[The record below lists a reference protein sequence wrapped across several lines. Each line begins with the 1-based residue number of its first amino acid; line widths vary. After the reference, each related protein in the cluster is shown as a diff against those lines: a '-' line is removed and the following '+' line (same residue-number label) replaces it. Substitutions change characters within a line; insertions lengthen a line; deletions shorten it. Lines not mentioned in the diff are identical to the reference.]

1 MNRLLTSD
9 LWTVAAKLS
18 RKAET
23 RLAAIAYVTAET
35 VTFGEGDVLVVDAT
49 RGAIT
54 SGETKAE
61 VLLEAHEAGAL
72 IYNCPNLHAKLL
84 VMDDMAIIGSGNLS
98 GNSPNLHE
106 CAVLTDQSSVVG
118 QARAYIQQLRERAHL
133 LTRRELVA
141 LTKLPVVRR
150 GGRGQGKAK
159 THLTKTLG
167 TRRWLVGVTPIDEER
182 MSAAEQ
188 ATNERALSKLAAKRD
203 VDRDELDWVRL
214 RGSSKM
220 RKESKV
226 GDLMIVAECSHS
238 KTNHL
243 TVIPPTTI
251 LARANSENSTFLY
264 YLRSSRKPDIGK
276 LTLAE
281 LLKSAGSNIVP
292 SPRMVRELTP
302 EVFQAL
308 ERHWPKH

>member
-35 VTFGEGDVLVVDAT
+35 VKFGESDVLVVDAT
-49 RGAIT
+49 RQAIT
-54 SGETKAE
+54 SGETAAQ
-61 VLLEAHEAGAL
+61 VLLEAHEAGAQ
-72 IYNCPNLHAKLL
+72 IYNCPYLHAKLL
-84 VMDDMAIIGSGNLS
+84 VMDDTAIIGSGNLS

-106 CAVLTDQSSVVG
+106 CAVLTDQSSLVG
-118 QARAYIQQLRERAHL
+118 QASAYIQQLRERSRL
-133 LTRRELVA
+133 LTQRDLIA

-150 GGRGQGKAK
+150 GGRGQGKTK
-159 THLTKTLG
+159 SGLTTKLG
-167 TRRWLVGVTPIDEER
+167 TRRWLVGVTPIDESR
-182 MSAAEQ
+182 MSAADQ
-188 ATNERALSKLAAKRD
+188 ATNERALSKLATKLD
-203 VDRDELDWVRL
+203 KDREDLDWVRL

-220 RKESKV
+220 RQESKV
-226 GDLMIVAECSHS
+226 GDLMIVATGSHS

-243 TVIPPTTI
+243 SVSPPSPI

-264 YLRSSRKPDIGK
+264 YLCSSRKPDIGK
-276 LTLAE
+276 LKLAE
-281 LLKSAGSNIVP
+281 LLRDSGSNVVP
-292 SPRMVRELTP
+292 TPRMVRELTP

-308 ERHWPKH
+308 ERHWPKR

>member
-9 LWTVAAKLS
+9 LWPVAAKLS

-35 VTFGEGDVLVVDAT
+35 VKFGEGNVLVVDAT

-54 SGETKAE
+54 SGETTAQ
-61 VLLEAHEAGAL
+61 VLLDAHDAGAQ
-72 IYNCPNLHAKLL
+72 IYNCPHLHAKLL
-84 VMDDMAIIGSGNLS
+84 VMDDTAIIGSGNLS

-118 QARAYIQQLRERAHL
+118 QARAYIQQLRERSQL
-133 LTRRELVA
+133 LTRREMVA
-141 LTKLPVVRR
+141 LTKLPVLRR

-159 THLTKTLG
+159 TILTKTLG
-167 TRRWLVGVTPIDEER
+167 TRRWLVGVTPIKEER
-182 MSAAEQ
+182 MSAEDK
-188 ATNERALSKLAAKRD
+188 ATNERALSKLAAKLD
-203 VDRDELDWVRL
+203 KDRKKLDWIRL

-226 GDLMIVAECSHS
+226 GDLMIVAEGSHS

-251 LARANSENSTFLY
+251 L
-264 YLRSSRKPDIGK
+264 
-276 LTLAE
+276 
-281 LLKSAGSNIVP
+281 
-292 SPRMVRELTP
+292 
-302 EVFQAL
+302 
-308 ERHWPKH
+308 

>member
-9 LWTVAAKLS
+9 LWPVAAKLS

-35 VTFGEGDVLVVDAT
+35 VKFGEGDVLVVDAT
-49 RGAIT
+49 RKAIT
-54 SGETKAE
+54 SGETAAK
-61 VLLEAHEAGAL
+61 VLLEAHDAGAQ
-72 IYNCPNLHAKLL
+72 IYNCPHLHAKLL
-84 VMDDMAIIGSGNLS
+84 VMDDTAIIGSGNLS

-118 QARAYIQQLRERAHL
+118 QARAYIQQLRESSRL

-150 GGRGQGKAK
+150 GGRGQGNAK
-159 THLTKTLG
+159 TRLTKKLG

-182 MSAAEQ
+182 MSAEDK
-188 ATNERALSKLAAKRD
+188 ATNERAVSKLSAKLD
-203 VDRDELDWVRL
+203 MDRKKLDWVRL

-220 RKESKV
+220 RKDSKV
-226 GDLMIVAECSHS
+226 GDLMIVATGGHS

-243 TVIPPTTI
+243 SVSPPSPI

-264 YLRSSRKPDIGK
+264 YLCSSRKQDIGK
-276 LTLAE
+276 LKLAE
-281 LLKSAGSNIVP
+281 LLREAGSKIAP

-308 ERHWPKH
+308 ERHWPKS